1 MKKVIIAEKPSVAK
15 NIADA
20 FNIKT
25 RKDGYF
31 EGDNHLITWA
41 FGHLLQLYDAKDY
54 DESMKSW
61 RLEKFPFIPEE
72 FKYKVKCDSKNRA
85 SVDEG
90 AQKQINIIK
99 DLIDREDVDGI
110 ISATDFD
117 REGQIIGDEL
127 FLYFNEKK
135 PVYRMLLNEW
145 TTEEV
150 KKGMENLRPNE
161 DMKPLQ
167 DAGIGRQWADWMI
180 GINLTSVATV
190 KYNAGSKKILNIGRV
205 LLPTLKIIYD
215 RDKEIEAFKA
225 TTYYK
230 LLANFKTGKN
240 ENFEGTYYVK
250 DKEGKDNE
258 KFEDKRALE
267 VLAELIKDKPAKIIE
282 KQVEKKK
289 EYAPLLFNLSNLQ
302 GHITSK
308 YKGWTSDKVLK
319 VAQSLYEK
327 KYITYPRTGSLALE
341 ESLKGRTKKVLDTLK
356 VGLPYESQICF
367 VDNKRIFDN
376 SKVESHSAIVPTYMV
391 PKGLTADEEI
401 VYNAV
406 KNRFLMQ
413 FLPVAE
419 FEETKLVTKVMEVPE
434 ETVKGI
440 FVTKGK
446 VQLVEGWR
454 LVEKLEANGAKDS
467 TENKDTILPQV
478 VNNEMVETKKVT
490 VGEVT
495 RKPPKAHTEKT
506 LLRVMETCGKG
517 FKDDGKEDKEQ
528 SEEDTIEM
536 MASILSGFSIGTPA
550 TRAETIKKLK
560 DAEYIKAKG
569 KSLVC
574 TELGKA
580 IVETFPAKQLLDLE
594 YTGRL
599 EKTLSDI
606 EKGKFQKDEF
616 LSMIKNFTEEA
627 VEAIKNDTK
636 VLSGT
641 KVEIPKNV
649 EPVGM
654 CPICGN
660 PVIENEKGFGCA
672 NWKGGCKYTIWKND
686 KYIASI
692 GKSVTRRMVEL
703 LLTNGKVGFR
713 NLKSKKGTTYSAY
726 LRYVRD
732 EKTGYF
738 NWKMEFID
746 NE

>member
-1 MKKVIIAEKPSVAK
+1 M
-15 NIADA
+15 
-20 FNIKT
+20 
-25 RKDGYF
+25 
-31 EGDNHLITWA
+31 
-41 FGHLLQLYDAKDY
+41 
-54 DESMKSW
+54 
-61 RLEKFPFIPEE
+61 
-72 FKYKVKCDSKNRA
+72 
-85 SVDEG
+85 
-90 AQKQINIIK
+90 
-99 DLIDREDVDGI
+99 
-110 ISATDFD
+110 
-117 REGQIIGDEL
+117 
-127 FLYFNEKK
+127 
-135 PVYRMLLNEW
+135 
-145 TTEEV
+145 
-150 KKGMENLRPNE
+150 
-161 DMKPLQ
+161 
-167 DAGIGRQWADWMI
+167 
-180 GINLTSVATV
+180 
-190 KYNAGSKKILNIGRV
+190 
-205 LLPTLKIIYD
+205 
-215 RDKEIEAFKA
+215 
-225 TTYYK
+225 
-230 LLANFKTGKN
+230 
-240 ENFEGTYYVK
+240 
-250 DKEGKDNE
+250 
-258 KFEDKRALE
+258 
-267 VLAELIKDKPAKIIE
+267 
-282 KQVEKKK
+282 
-289 EYAPLLFNLSNLQ
+289 
-302 GHITSK
+302 
-308 YKGWTSDKVLK
+308 
-319 VAQSLYEK
+319 
-327 KYITYPRTGSLALE
+327 ALE

-616 LSMIKNFTEEA
+616 LSMIKSFTEEA